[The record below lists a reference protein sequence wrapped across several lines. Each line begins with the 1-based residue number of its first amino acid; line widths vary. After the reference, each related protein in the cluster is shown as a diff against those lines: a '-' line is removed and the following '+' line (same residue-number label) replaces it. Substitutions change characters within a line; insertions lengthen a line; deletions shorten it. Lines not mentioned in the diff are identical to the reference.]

1 MLTPEE
7 VESIWKDAL
16 ATAKD
21 FLKDGV
27 IVPKD
32 DDKQPKP
39 IRPEMWPGY
48 NASCLQHERLLP
60 HIEPGEFA
68 HSLFRHRA
76 PNQTDAEFN
85 YVRNNYKQT
94 TLSVYNDLDNSVGRA
109 MSPGNWS
116 LDFMETAPEFETY
129 VTSGIREWGALEAF
143 ITHALRKPKVS
154 DPMGVITIAPT
165 SLDIIE
171 TEDGA
176 FVDPDKQVKPDII
189 YTPCERVWGFDYD
202 RWYLIRLTENSTLT
216 GKKKTGIVLWLIDD
230 TNIYRIE
237 QYGKEYDYTFTTTVE
252 FAHNQGQPPCIHM
265 MGVPSVRNGSL
276 VWQSPFVPAAE
287 HLDIVLSNTQY
298 LQVSVV
304 KFMYPQPVMV
314 GDQCEYVDTAHNSMC
329 LNGSIIWTGE
339 DGNELRMSC
348 PSCKG
353 TGRKS
358 RLGPFNE
365 LVIMPSTGMDGT
377 STGINATNALAYVSP
392 PTDSSRFVQETIDY
406 HMLQARKVIH
416 LEAEG
421 AATVDAKTATEAG
434 INRKAQQAF
443 VKPIVLQEFRIF
455 DFILECMAGY
465 FGIAKEKAYTLIP
478 PVSFDIRTPEEMLAE
493 LTVAIASGLPPAI
506 IDYLSWQYTS
516 AKFKGD
522 PDALGAFD
530 AIAKADRYVSQPWAM
545 VTSEAASGRAQPWE
559 VFLHYGA
566 LYIYELLASEDETFV
581 TLEADERALK
591 MQEKAKEL
599 ATSSAPANNA
609 LGKLAELRKVV

>member
-1 MLTPEE
+1 MLNPQE
-7 VESIWKDAL
+7 VEDIWKGAI

-21 FLKDGV
+21 FLKDGW

-32 DDKQPKP
+32 DDKSPNP

-48 NASCLQHERLLP
+48 SASCLQHERLLP

-68 HSLFRHRA
+68 HNLFRHRA

-94 TLSVYNDLDNSVGRA
+94 TLSVFNDLDNSVGRA

-116 LDFMETAPEFETY
+116 LEYMEPAKAFEDY
-129 VTSGIREWGALEAF
+129 VTNGIREWGALEAF
-143 ITHALRKPKVS
+143 ISHALRKPKVS
-154 DPMGVITIAPT
+154 DPMGLITIAPT

-171 TEDGA
+171 TEEGA
-176 FVDPDKQVKPDII
+176 FLDPKSQVKPDII
-189 YTPCERVWGFDYD
+189 YTPCERVWGFEYD
-202 RWYLIRLTENSTLT
+202 RWYLIRLTESSMLT

-237 QYGKEYDYTFTTTVE
+237 QYGKENDYTFTSTLE
-252 FAHNQGQPPCIHM
+252 LSHNQGQPPCIHM
-265 MGVPSVRNGSL
+265 MGIPSVRNGSL
-276 VWQSPFVPAAE
+276 VWQSPFAPAAE

-314 GDQCEYVDTAHNSMC
+314 GDDCEYIDPIHNVAC
-329 LNGSIIWTGE
+329 AGIGT
-339 DGNELRMSC
+339 LRWMEGDDWISKQC
-348 PSCKG
+348 PNCDG

-365 LVIMPSTGMDGT
+365 MVLMPKNGMDGT
-377 STGINATNALAYVSP
+377 PTGINATNALAYISP
-392 PTDSSRFVQETIDY
+392 PTDSSRFVQEVIDY

-416 LEAEG
+416 LDADG
-421 AATVDAKTATEAG
+421 ATTVDAKTATEAG

-465 FGIAKEKAYTLIP
+465 FGIEKEKAYTLTP

-493 LTVAIASGLPPAI
+493 LTEAIASGLPPAI
-506 IDYLSWQYTS
+506 IDYLSWQYT
-516 AKFKGD
+516 ATKFKGD
-522 PDALGAFD
+522 ETAMNAFD
-530 AIAKADRYVSQPWAM
+530 AISKADRFQSSPWAM
-545 VTSEAASGRAQPWE
+545 ITSEAASGRAQPWE
-559 VFLHYGA
+559 VLLHYGA
-566 LYIYELLASEDETFV
+566 LYVYELLASEEENFV
-581 TLEADERALK
+581 TLDAAEKAVR

-609 LGKLAELRKVV
+609 LSKLAELRKVV

>member
-7 VESIWKDAL
+7 VEGIWKDAL

-21 FLKDGV
+21 FLKDGN
-27 IVPKD
+27 IVPKAED
-32 DDKQPKP
+32 QS
-39 IRPEMWPGY
+39 RPEMWPGY
-48 NASCLQHERLLP
+48 SLSCRIHQRILP

-68 HSLFRHRA
+68 HDLFRHRA
-76 PNQTDAEFN
+76 PNQTDAEFQ

-116 LDFMETAPEFETY
+116 LEFMETAPEFETY
-129 VTSGIREWGALEAF
+129 VTSGIREWGSVEAF
-143 ITHALRKPKVS
+143 ITHAMRRPKMS
-154 DPMGVITIAPT
+154 DAMGLITTAPT

-171 TEDGA
+171 TEEGT

-189 YTPCERVWGFDYD
+189 YTPCEKVWGFEYD
-202 RWYLIRLTENSTLT
+202 SWYLIQLNQYSTLSN
-216 GKKKTGIVLWLIDD
+216 KKRTGIVCWLLDD

-237 QYGKEYDYTFTTTVE
+237 QYGRENEWTFNITLEY
-252 FAHNQGQPPCIHM
+252 AHNLGQPPCINM
-265 MGVPSVRNGSL
+265 MGVPSVKGGNL
-276 VWQSPFVPAAE
+276 VWISPFVPAAE

-329 LNGSIIWTGE
+329 LNGSIIWTGD
-339 DGNELRMSC
+339 DGNELRIPC

-365 LVIMPSTGMDGT
+365 MVIMPSTGMDGT

-392 PTDSSRFVQETIDY
+392 PTDSSRFVQETINY

-465 FGIAKEKAYTLIP
+465 FGIEKEKAYTLTP

-493 LTVAIASGLPPAI
+493 LTGAIASGLPPAI

-559 VFLHYGA
+559 ILLHYGS
-566 LYIYELLASEDETFV
+566 LYVYELLAAEDETFAA
-581 TLEADERALK
+581 LESDEKAAR

-609 LGKLAELRKVV
+609 LSKLSELRKVV